1 MRRRRQTPQS
11 PGRRRAGDGVAAGG
25 AGSPS
30 ESFGGTTLSFDPR
43 ADAMA
48 NIELA
53 LHTASRENKRV
64 LVEFGGNTC
73 DSCSRLNTAIAKD
86 SEIASAFQKAFVL
99 VLVDIEAN
107 QNLVSRYVP
116 DEVRVPFLAL
126 LNKEGKVLKRRR
138 TAELQEGSKLD
149 VGKVKEFL
157 QLSAG

>member
-1 MRRRRQTPQS
+1 M
-11 PGRRRAGDGVAAGG
+11 
-25 AGSPS
+25 
-30 ESFGGTTLSFDPR
+30 
-43 ADAMA
+43 
-48 NIELA
+48 
-53 LHTASRENKRV
+53 
-64 LVEFGGNTC
+64 
-73 DSCSRLNTAIAKD
+73 
-86 SEIASAFQKAFVL
+86 L